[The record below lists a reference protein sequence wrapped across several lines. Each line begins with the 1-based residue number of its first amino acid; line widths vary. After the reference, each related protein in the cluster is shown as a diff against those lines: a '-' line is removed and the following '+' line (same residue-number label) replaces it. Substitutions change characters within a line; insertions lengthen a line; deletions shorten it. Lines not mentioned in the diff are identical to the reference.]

1 MLIVNLSY
9 HKIFRNAA
17 TVMLSGQVA
26 DGVTTI
32 FAGELVCHSNKIYV
46 YNWLHLSKK
55 KKIGCCIISNLETVM
70 FHFFH
75 GFLLLFDAMFC
86 FTFPNMLNLGIE
98 IVDCCSY
105 DMIKIY

>member
-55 KKIGCCIISNLETVM
+55 KKNWLLH
-70 FHFFH
+70 HFKL
-75 GFLLLFDAMFC
+75 GDSYVPFLSWVSPSL
-86 FTFPNMLNLGIE
+86 
-98 IVDCCSY
+98 
-105 DMIKIY
+105 

>member
-55 KKIGCCIISNLETVM
+55 KKKLVAASFQTWRQLCSISFM
-70 FHFFH
+70 GFFSS
-75 GFLLLFDAMFC
+75 LMPCSVLLFQIC
-86 FTFPNMLNLGIE
+86 LTWGLR
-98 IVDCCSY
+98 
-105 DMIKIY
+105 